1 LKRNRILVTGF
12 TGQLGRLVAVAL
24 QDRYG
29 IQPQILVR
37 PHHLSEGWLSLPGME
52 VRVGDYTDPPSLA
65 KALQGAE
72 AVFLVS
78 PVHPDMRAREL
89 ALVEQV
95 AAMPE
100 PPHIVKISGLGT
112 GLDSFVNSGRW
123 HAEIE
128 QKIRELSLPATFLRP
143 LFFMQNMGLQVAPAL
158 ETGILRG
165 AVQDAAIAMVD
176 ARDIADVAAA
186 VLVGG
191 SPAEGQAVALTGAR
205 ALTYQ
210 DIADTLSTAFGKP
223 VRFERQSDEEMR
235 TMLSRLGQPEWHIDI
250 VLQYNR
256 AFEQGWASQVSDA
269 VEQTLGR
276 EPRTLECYFSE
287 LAATAPESDD

>member
-1 LKRNRILVTGF
+1 MTITPIRHIIH
-12 TGQLGRLVAVAL
+12 A
-24 QDRYG
+24 
-29 IQPQILVR
+29 
-37 PHHLSEGWLSLPGME
+37 
-52 VRVGDYTDPPSLA
+52 
-65 KALQGAE
+65 
-72 AVFLVS
+72 
-78 PVHPDMRAREL
+78 DMDAFY
-89 ALVEQV
+89 ASVEQNDR
-95 AAMPE
+95 PE
-100 PPHIVKISGLGT
+100 
-112 GLDSFVNSGRW
+112 
-123 HAEIE
+123 
-128 QKIRELSLPATFLRP
+128 
-143 LFFMQNMGLQVAPAL
+143 
-158 ETGILRG
+158 LRG
-165 AVQDAAIAMVD
+165 QP
-176 ARDIADVAAA
+176 

-191 SPAEGQAVALTGAR
+191 SPIEAQAVALTGAR

-256 AFEQGWASQVSDA
+256 AFEQGRASQVSDA